1 MNPIFSDAHSL
12 LFKIGW
18 FDTCANSCGR
28 FKTPVLN
35 DFQIYL
41 KDNFEE
47 LQATSAQRIHLVV
60 KSGLYHT

>member
-1 MNPIFSDAHSL
+1 MNPIFSHAHSL

-28 FKTPVLN
+28 FKTPFLN